1 MYNATVYIYT
11 DYDSKSASNEIS
23 PSNNI
28 NVLCVKAICLKSYL
42 KLFSTKTKGGL
53 QNILGWTNKI
63 FPWGTCP
70 HSHPPLMTHAGI
82 PCKRSSCLGN
92 AVAVE
97 MLITGVLV
105 LVVFAS
111 AADPVNS
118 IQVKG
123 SAPLAIG

>member
-11 DYDSKSASNEIS
+11 MTARVRQMNYPLLIILMCYVSKLYVWNRILE
-23 PSNNI
+23 
-28 NVLCVKAICLKSYL
+28 
-42 KLFSTKTKGGL
+42 TKGGL

>member
-1 MYNATVYIYT
+1 MA
-11 DYDSKSASNEIS
+11 
-23 PSNNI
+23 
-28 NVLCVKAICLKSYL
+28 
-42 KLFSTKTKGGL
+42 
-53 QNILGWTNKI
+53 
-63 FPWGTCP
+63 
-70 HSHPPLMTHAGI
+70 HAGI

>member
-11 DYDSKSASNEIS
+11 DYVSKSASNELS

-28 NVLCVKAICLKSYL
+28 NVLCVKAISLKSYL
-42 KLFSTKTKGGL
+42 TKGRL
-53 QNILGWTNKI
+53 TKYSGWTNKI